1 MKSSFKKQRGSKIA
15 LEVTLDATDFKP
27 HYEQVLSDA
36 LKQVNLK
43 GFRPGTAPKEMAM
56 GALNQEKVFE
66 EAVNDAV
73 RHTLSGITENHGWVV
88 IDRPVV
94 EVVESNDALKNG
106 GLQFKVELTV
116 FPEVTLADYKKMA
129 KKVNADRKEVAVSG
143 EEVEKAFKWVLK
155 SRAPLIRVTRE
166 AKNGD
171 VLEIDIKTTHEGKNV
186 PGGDIEKDKFEL
198 GEGKFIPG
206 FEEKIIGHKEG
217 EEVEFSLTAPKNYWQ
232 KEFQNKKLDFKV
244 KIGAVF
250 EAKLPEVNDE
260 FAKTLGNFKT
270 IEEVKNNIK
279 DGLKMEHEERESEKR
294 KIKMLEEIIKES
306 KMDLPEIFI
315 TKTLDGMMEEL
326 KMQIEAAKENIEE
339 TRKNLMPAAE
349 KRVAG
354 NVVVHEI
361 AKIEKL
367 EPSKEEVEAESK
379 YHAQE
384 ARGLDADKYYDYI
397 YGIILNRKVFEF
409 LGKN

>member
-1 MKSSFKKQRGSKIA
+1 
-15 LEVTLDATDFKP
+15 
-27 HYEQVLSDA
+27 
-36 LKQVNLK
+36 
-43 GFRPGTAPKEMAM
+43 
-56 GALNQEKVFE
+56 
-66 EAVNDAV
+66 
-73 RHTLSGITENHGWVV
+73 
-88 IDRPVV
+88 
-94 EVVESNDALKNG
+94 
-106 GLQFKVELTV
+106 
-116 FPEVTLADYKKMA
+116 
-129 KKVNADRKEVAVSG
+129 
-143 EEVEKAFKWVLK
+143 
-155 SRAPLIRVTRE
+155 
-166 AKNGD
+166 
-171 VLEIDIKTTHEGKNV
+171 
-186 PGGDIEKDKFEL
+186 
-198 GEGKFIPG
+198 
-206 FEEKIIGHKEG
+206 
-217 EEVEFSLTAPKNYWQ
+217 
-232 KEFQNKKLDFKV
+232 
-244 KIGAVF
+244 
-250 EAKLPEVNDE
+250 
-260 FAKTLGNFKT
+260 
-270 IEEVKNNIK
+270 
-279 DGLKMEHEERESEKR
+279 MEHEERESEKR